1 LYGGLFFDI
10 LREKSILREG
20 IMSDILRP
28 LTVDIVIP
36 YCIWEER
43 FTKKIQLMGSNAE
56 KNAYMAA
63 LKRELLS
70 WEGELDGYEVCALR
84 LSGGNATVMSPD
96 LLGDLLKTAREILP
110 LAQGAE
116 VSVDTQPLTVGTPS
130 LTGIA
135 AGRPNRMELMM
146 RSGNDEELRALGC
159 PHTMQN
165 VKNAVLFFNRFHVNN
180 FGLTVDLGI
189 PGQTADSWRNTLHAC
204 TIIRPAHIRMQV
216 PDIRDEEGLP
226 GEEFRF
232 KLYHQGCA
240 FLKENGY
247 LQYSAG
253 DFCLPQHACRYR
265 LAELDGVF
273 CLGLGLGA
281 VSRLDGYLTRNTNNL
296 SIYLTYAGNYEK
308 TTAEVL
314 SVDSDYAMRDYAS
327 RRLQAVAGLSPR
339 AFAERFGCDP
349 PDNLQTELL
358 KYMDQGL
365 LEKNN
370 KEYLSSERGLF
381 SFM

>member
-1 LYGGLFFDI
+1 
-10 LREKSILREG
+10 
-20 IMSDILRP
+20 MSDIFRP

-36 YCIWEER
+36 YCIREER

-63 LKRELLS
+63 LKCELLS

-110 LAQGAE
+110 MAHGAE

-189 PGQTADSWRNTLHAC
+189 PGQTANSWRNTLHAC
-204 TIIRPAHIRMQV
+204 TIIRPAHILMQV
-216 PDIRDEEGLP
+216 PDIRDAVGMPDEEL
-226 GEEFRF
+226 RF
-232 KLYHQGCA
+232 QLYLQGCA

-247 LQYSAG
+247 LQYAAG
-253 DFCLPQHACRYR
+253 NFCLPQHACRYC

-296 SIYLTYAGNYEK
+296 SIYLTYAGDYEK

-314 SVDSDYAMRDYAS
+314 SVDSDYAMRDYVS
-327 RRLQAVAGLSPR
+327 RRLQATDGLSLKTFSKKFDCGLSNQIH
-339 AFAERFGCDP
+339 A
-349 PDNLQTELL
+349 ELL
-358 KYMDQGL
+358 NYADQGL
-365 LEKNN
+365 LDATEQGYVPT
-370 KEYLSSERGLF
+370 EYGLF
-381 SFM
+381 SCI